1 MIEALQN
8 ILIYGGSFVA
18 VLSIVVFVHEFGHF
32 QAARWCKVAIE
43 TFSIGFGKT
52 LIGWHDRQG
61 VHWKIGAIPLGGY
74 VKFADDSDPMSTM
87 PKEQIV
93 DPAAK
98 AEARARGLFHAQ
110 PLPQRAFV
118 VAAGPLTNFVFSIL
132 AFAAILM
139 IVGRDV
145 TDRST
150 LPARVDG
157 VVASSPAEA
166 AGVQPGD
173 VVVSAN
179 GVSISSFGAFQ
190 SIIAERAGQ
199 PTPITVQRGADT
211 VALNVTPTSR
221 EAPQPDGTVRLVGV
235 IGIER
240 RTLPGEAVVERVGPV
255 EAIQVGA
262 EQTWMIVS
270 MTVTY
275 VSDVFTGRQAPDQL
289 AGPGGIMMES
299 GRIATSALGH
309 QHESIWTKVGHLLL
323 SLAQWA
329 AILSVAVGF
338 MNLLP
343 IPILDGG
350 HLLFY
355 AIEAVRGGKPLPLI
369 AQEWAFRAGLAAM
382 GALFLF
388 ATWNDIQRHLG

>member
-32 QAARWCKVAIE
+32 QAARWCKVSIE

-74 VKFADDSDPMSTM
+74 VKFADDSDPMSSM

-110 PLPQRAFV
+110 PIPQRAFV
-118 VAAGPLTNFVFSIL
+118 VAAGPLTNFIFSIL

-139 IVGRDV
+139 IIGRDV

-157 VVASSPAEA
+157 VVANSPAQA
-166 AGVQPGD
+166 AGVQAGD
-173 VVVSAN
+173 IVVSAN
-179 GVSISSFGAFQ
+179 GVTVGSFGEFQ
-190 SIIAERAGQ
+190 AIISDRAGQ
-199 PTPITVQRGADT
+199 VTPLSVQRGGEV
-211 VALNVTPTSR
+211 VALSVTPMSR
-221 EAPQPDGTVRLVGV
+221 EAPQPDGSVRQVGV

-240 RTLPGEAVVERVGPV
+240 RMAPGESVIERVDPI
-255 EAIQVGA
+255 EAVQTGA
-262 EQTWMIVS
+262 EQTWMIVAL
-270 MTVTY
+270 TGKY
-275 VSDVFTGRQAPDQL
+275 VADVFTGRQSPDQL
-289 AGPGGIMMES
+289 AGPGGILMES
-299 GRIATSALGH
+299 GRIASSALEH
-309 QHESIWTKVGHLLL
+309 QHETIWTKISHLLL

-329 AILSVAVGF
+329 AILSVAVGIV
-338 MNLLP
+338 NLLP

-355 AIEAVRGGKPLPLI
+355 AIEALRGGKPLPMV
-369 AQEWAFRAGLAAM
+369 AQEWAFRAGLAVM